1 MEGGMR
7 EMHGRLSGKTMLIIG
22 GARGIGRGITEGC
35 AAEGANLVIADI
47 SAERDSLAAR
57 LTQEGA
63 ETLASA
69 LDVRIAADH
78 ERVVAEAI
86 ERFGRIDGMIYC
98 AGIFPRATLAETDE
112 LLWHRVLDTNLTGAF
127 LACRVVMP
135 HMIARGG
142 GSIVTI
148 GSLHARCGAR
158 GLLAYSV
165 SKGGLVTLTRNL
177 AASYASDRIRV
188 NCVHPGWVLSE
199 GEVAVRQIEA
209 GRVEQFAEQMGVDIP
224 LGRMQ
229 TPEDI
234 ARMVTLLLSDHS
246 SQITGQVI
254 AVDGGLGGRTL
265 A

>member
-1 MEGGMR
+1 
-7 EMHGRLSGKTMLIIG
+7 MLIIG
-22 GARGIGRGITEGC
+22 VARGIGRGIAERC
-35 AAEGANLVIADI
+35 AAEGANVVIADI
-47 SAERDSLAAR
+47 SAERDLLAAR
-57 LTQEGA
+57 LSQEGA

-69 LDVRIAADH
+69 LDARIAADH

-98 AGIFPRATLAETDE
+98 AGIFPRATLPETDE
-112 LLWHRVLDTNLTGAF
+112 ILWHLVIDTNLTGAF
-127 LACRVVMP
+127 LACRIVIP
-135 HMIARGG
+135 HMVTRGG

-148 GSLHARCGAR
+148 GSLHAHRGAR
-158 GLLAYSV
+158 NLLAYSA

-177 AASYASDRIRV
+177 AAAYASDRIRV

-199 GEVAVRQIEA
+199 GEVAVRQLEA
-209 GRVEQFAEQMGVDIP
+209 GGVEQFAERMGADIP

-234 ARMVTLLLSDHS
+234 ADMVTLLLSDHS